1 MGTTEKKTFDKN
13 VTEKMPT
20 ITSKFTKLDERIT
33 EASGEEE
40 ISTAE
45 LLTGLGS
52 DDVSFSTKSITELN
66 KTAVFSTKESILPA
80 LTTELK
86 RAVKNITEISIED
99 KIPKYSAKEKI
110 EIDYITTIS
119 AVPTELKTLDEKVIE
134 ASVEDKMSTKIIFND
149 LRSDD
154 IPLSTES
161 IMGVDKLFTTESIEL
176 DKTTEKI
183 ITKFPS
189 SGVYFSTDSI
199 AEIPSISTDLKA

>member
-1 MGTTEKKTFDKN
+1 MG
-13 VTEKMPT
+13 
-20 ITSKFTKLDERIT
+20 LD
-33 EASGEEE
+33 
-40 ISTAE
+40 
-45 LLTGLGS
+45 
-52 DDVSFSTKSITELN
+52 
-66 KTAVFSTKESILPA
+66 KTALFLTKDSILSS

-86 RAVKNITEISIED
+86 TVDRNVTEISIKDE
-99 KIPKYSAKEKI
+99 IPKFSAKEKI

-134 ASVEDKMSTKIIFND
+134 ASVEDKMSTKIMFTD

-161 IMGVDKLFTTESIEL
+161 IMGVDKLFTTDSIEL

-189 SGVYFSTDSI
+189 SGIYFSTDSI
-199 AEIPSISTDLKA
+199 AEIPSISTDLKTLDTNVTEDSNKLDMSTKKLLTDSYVDDASFSIKVISDADEINIFPTNKSVNNFFVDISN

>member
-1 MGTTEKKTFDKN
+1 MG
-13 VTEKMPT
+13 
-20 ITSKFTKLDERIT
+20 
-33 EASGEEE
+33 SGEEE
-40 ISTAE
+40 ISTAQ
-45 LLTGLGS
+45 LLTDLSS
-52 DDVSFSTKSITELN
+52 DNVSFSTKSITELN
-66 KTAVFSTKESILPA
+66 KTTVFSTKESILPA

-86 RAVKNITEISIED
+86 TADRNVTEISIKDE
-99 KIPKYSAKEKI
+99 IPKFSAKEKI

-134 ASVEDKMSTKIIFND
+134 ASVEDKMSTKIMFTD

-161 IMGVDKLFTTESIEL
+161 IMGVDQLFTTDSIDL

-199 AEIPSISTDLKA
+199 AEIPSISIDLKTLAKIVTKDSKKLDMSTKK